1 MFSMLYHPH
10 MYLLFSP
17 SVYFAELCDYV
28 VVWLQAGYASEL
40 QPIWELF
47 NEALWFIQFWAVF
60 LLGSFFLFFFF
71 FLKEVFYER
80 FFPLGMLATCP
91 K

>member
-1 MFSMLYHPH
+1 

-17 SVYFAELCDYV
+17 SMYFVELCDYV
-28 VVWLQAGYASEL
+28 VVWLQAEYASEL
-40 QPIWELF
+40 QPIWELLLYGLYSF
-47 NEALWFIQFWAVF
+47 GVCF
-60 LLGSFFLFFFF
+60 LLVFFLSFFF

-80 FFPLGMLATCP
+80 FFFIPLSMLATCP